1 MKYIK
6 LFEKVKFNFEVDDLV
21 KFANRK
27 NIYANNIYRVHK
39 IFKSDYN
46 GRIEYEIQ
54 SLDGSVVYRASN
66 IRHLTEDE
74 KIELTVK
81 KYNL

>member
-1 MKYIK
+1 M
-6 LFEKVKFNFEVDDLV
+6 FEKVKFNFEVDDLV

-27 NIYANNIYRVHK
+27 NTYASNVYRVDK

-46 GRIEYEIQ
+46 DRIEYELH
-54 SLDGSVVYRASN
+54 SLDDSVAYRASN
-66 IRHLTEDE
+66 IRHLTADE
-74 KIELTVK
+74 KKELTAK